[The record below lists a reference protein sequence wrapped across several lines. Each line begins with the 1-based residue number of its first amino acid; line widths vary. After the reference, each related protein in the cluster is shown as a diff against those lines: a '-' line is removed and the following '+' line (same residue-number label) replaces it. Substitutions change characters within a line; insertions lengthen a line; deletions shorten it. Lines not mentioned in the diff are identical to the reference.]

1 MILTV
6 SFLCFVIKT
15 VHSDYYSCEN
25 TLYIYYFWC
34 TSAII
39 IHFQYKL
46 IFFFLFKTYD
56 LLDVSCS
63 FKNVQANYS
72 QIIKTSLVCSSVFLI
87 FNQLQKKN
95 RHQTVS
101 TLRSLLRSCAKYLRN
116 QDLNM
121 RVPAVKELRNNA
133 LPAVKELR
141 NHALPFFKT
150 DAIPALCVS
159 LFFFV
164 AYKILINS

>member
-1 MILTV
+1 
-6 SFLCFVIKT
+6 
-15 VHSDYYSCEN
+15 
-25 TLYIYYFWC
+25 
-34 TSAII
+34 
-39 IHFQYKL
+39 
-46 IFFFLFKTYD
+46 
-56 LLDVSCS
+56 
-63 FKNVQANYS
+63 
-72 QIIKTSLVCSSVFLI
+72 
-87 FNQLQKKN
+87 
-95 RHQTVS
+95 
-101 TLRSLLRSCAKYLRN
+101 
-116 QDLNM
+116 M